1 MLPLLVWSL
10 AQASPPEDGG
20 VHWITGGEPVE
31 NGAWPSAASVR
42 ADGWA
47 RCSGVLVA
55 PTLVLTAGH
64 CDSDELDDVFLGG
77 SDLWNTED
85 GELIPIAQRSRYPD
99 HWRTFD
105 VTLLTLE
112 TPAITEPTAVVRDCA
127 LADLQDGAPVE
138 IVGFGTTDRWGTQSS
153 HVLVSARTTITDV
166 DCSQADV
173 GCHEDVQPG
182 GELIAGG
189 DGVDTCE
196 GDSGGPLYLWTS
208 TGEPVLAGVTSRA
221 VSPADPPCGNGG
233 IYTRLDAIAD
243 WIELESGQTLTG
255 PDCELPRLTVN
266 PRDPSPSLWTQD
278 TALDTGNVTEEPK
291 PAACACSSSR
301 NPVGVWWLGGIWILA
316 RRRRRPIE
324 QPIEQLIEH

>member
-1 MLPLLVWSL
+1 MWPLLLSTL
-10 AQASPPEDGG
+10 AQAVPPGEEG
-20 VHWITGGEPVE
+20 VHWITGGQPVE
-31 NGAWPSAASVR
+31 DGAWPSAASVR

-64 CDSDELDDVFLGG
+64 CDSDELDTVFLGG
-77 SDLWNTED
+77 NNLWETEN
-85 GELIPIAQRSRYPD
+85 GELIPIAQRTRYPD
-99 HWRTFD
+99 HWLNFD

-112 TPAITEPTAVVRDCA
+112 TPATTPPTPVVRDCA
-127 LADLQDGAPVE
+127 LGDLLDGAAVE
-138 IVGFGTTDRWGTQSS
+138 IVGFGKTDQWGTQSS
-153 HVLVSARTTITDV
+153 HVLVSARTTIRDA
-166 DCSQADV
+166 DCSQANV

-243 WIELESGQTLTG
+243 WIELESGQELMG
-255 PDCELPRLTVN
+255 PNCDLPVLTVN
-266 PRDPSPSLWTQD
+266 PTNPSALTWTQD
-278 TALDTGNVTEEPK
+278 SAVDTGDFTEEPK
-291 PAACACSSSR
+291 PRACACSSGQTT
-301 NPVGVWWLGGIWILA
+301 PGWWWLGGLWVLG
-316 RRRRRPIE
+316 RRRR
-324 QPIEQLIEH
+324 

>member
-1 MLPLLVWSL
+1 MWPLLFWTL
-10 AQASPPEDGG
+10 AQAAPVETGG
-20 VHWITGGEPVE
+20 VQWITGGQPVE
-31 NGAWPSAASVR
+31 DGAWPSAASVR

-64 CDSDELDDVFLGG
+64 CDSDELDAVFLGG
-77 SDLWNTED
+77 SDLWDMEN
-85 GELIPIAQRSRYPD
+85 GELISIVQRTRYPD

-105 VTLLTLE
+105 VSLLTLE
-112 TPAITEPTAVVRDCA
+112 TPAATTPSPIVRDCA
-127 LADLQDGAPVE
+127 LGDLLDGAPVE

-153 HVLVSARTTITDV
+153 HVLVSAKTTITDA
-166 DCSQADV
+166 DCSQGDV

-196 GDSGGPLYLWTS
+196 GDSGGPLYLWTA
-208 TGEPVLAGVTSRA
+208 TGEPVLAGVTSRG

-243 WIELESGQTLTG
+243 WIEAESGQELTG
-255 PDCELPRLTVN
+255 PDCDLPRLTAN
-266 PRDPSPSLWTQD
+266 PTSPSPSPWTQD
-278 TALDTGNVTEEPK
+278 SAVDTGDFTEEPR
-291 PAACACSSSR
+291 PAACACSSGQNR
-301 NPVGVWWLGGIWILA
+301 VGAWWLGGLWLL
-316 RRRRRPIE
+316 RRRQRQSRS
-324 QPIEQLIEH
+324 

>member
-1 MLPLLVWSL
+1 
-10 AQASPPEDGG
+10 
-20 VHWITGGEPVE
+20 
-31 NGAWPSAASVR
+31 
-42 ADGWA
+42 
-47 RCSGVLVA
+47 VA

-64 CDSDELDDVFLGG
+64 CDSEEIDTVFLGG
-77 SDLWNTED
+77 NDLWDTEN
-85 GELIPIAQRSRYPD
+85 GELIAIAQRTRYPD

-112 TPAITEPTAVVRDCA
+112 SAAATEPIPVVRDCA
-127 LADLQDGAPVE
+127 LGDLVDGAAVE
-138 IVGFGTTDRWGTQSS
+138 IVGFGTTDQWGTQSS
-153 HVLVSARTTITDV
+153 HVLVGARTTLTDA
-166 DCSQADV
+166 DCSQEGV

-233 IYTRLDAIAD
+233 IYTRLDAVSD

-255 PDCELPRLTVN
+255 PDCDLPVLTVLPTN
-266 PRDPSPSLWTQD
+266 PNPSLWMRD
-278 TALDTGNVTEEPK
+278 SAPDTGDFTEEPQ
-291 PAACACSSSR
+291 PAACACSSGQT
-301 NPVGVWWLGGIWILA
+301 PKGVWWLGGIWVLGW
-316 RRRRRPIE
+316 RRRRSSG
-324 QPIEQLIEH
+324 